1 MPLMNGCLSM
11 IMNSIELLLR
21 AIQNGILLGPNT
33 FEDLEAEEVLSGR
46 DDPMFEDEWL
56 RLYEEVK
63 DTSLTED
70 EARRLDALRE
80 AAFKTAF
87 KYCSDP
93 DLSAYISDDF
103 EVMARGV
110 ASHPEESFLAALIE
124 AYSAGRIPHGIITH
138 SGRPLQSLLDALQS

>member
-1 MPLMNGCLSM
+1 MNGCLSM

-93 DLSAYISDDF
+93 NGTKIR
-103 EVMARGV
+103 V
-110 ASHPEESFLAALIE
+110 I
-124 AYSAGRIPHGIITH
+124 
-138 SGRPLQSLLDALQS
+138 